1 MLEHLRLRRHTALLA
16 AEALIG
22 ARERRVRAH
31 VQRCTRCRAEFE
43 ALRSVVDMVAQDPL
57 QQAEPEIPLSFLAA
71 RVNARIDQRL
81 AAAPAVAEHGW
92 RFLVLPIAAAATLA
106 LVLSMLPAIRSL
118 LTRARP
124 VEIAT
129 AEVPQVSPESLARL
143 DRTLARE
150 QTARYLNEAQDV
162 LVTVA
167 ATPPHCKRGHE
178 QLDMADEARRSRALL
193 QRRSLYTELADEHAP
208 SAEPVLHDV
217 ERVLREVAA
226 LDDCSHPAELQAI
239 HRELTEG
246 RLLMKLTLVQRELL
260 G

>member
-1 MLEHLRLRRHTALLA
+1 MLEHLRLRRHVALLA
-16 AEALIG
+16 SGALSG
-22 ARERRVRAH
+22 AQERVAQAH
-31 VQRCTRCRAEFE
+31 VQACTRCRSEFE
-43 ALRSVVDMVAQDPL
+43 ALRSVVDAIAQDPL
-57 QQAEPEIPLSFLAA
+57 QQAEPEIPLSFLVA
-71 RVNARIDQRL
+71 RVNARLDQQIE
-81 AAAPAVAEHGW
+81 AAPSARGW
-92 RFLVLPIAAAATLA
+92 RFLALPIAAATALA
-106 LVLSMLPAIRSL
+106 LVVLMLPAIRSL

-124 VEIAT
+124 IEVAT
-129 AEVPQVSPESLARL
+129 AEVPQLSPESLARL

-178 QLDMADEARRSRALL
+178 QLDIADEARRSRALL

-226 LDDCSHPAELQAI
+226 LDDCSRPAELQAI

>member
-1 MLEHLRLRRHTALLA
+1 VHAAEPDLPLA
-16 AEALIG
+16 A
-22 ARERRVRAH
+22 
-31 VQRCTRCRAEFE
+31 
-43 ALRSVVDMVAQDPL
+43 MVARV
-57 QQAEPEIPLSFLAA
+57 QARLDQPRTTAPAVRGWRLAPMQVA
-71 RVNARIDQRL
+71 L
-81 AAAPAVAEHGW
+81 AAAVLVAGW
-92 RFLVLPIAAAATLA
+92 L
-106 LVLSMLPAIRSL
+106 
-118 LTRARP
+118 
-124 VEIAT
+124 
-129 AEVPQVSPESLARL
+129 VPQVRGWLTTAPVIIATVELPQVPEESLERL

-178 QLDMADEARRSRALL
+178 QFDIADEARRSRALL
-193 QRRSLYTELADEHAP
+193 QRRALYTDLADEHAP

-226 LDDCSHPAELQAI
+226 LDDCAHPEDLEAI
-239 HRELTEG
+239 HHELTEG